1 MVVMMLKDKIIWII
15 VTILLMAGVCVV
27 DHFIIE
33 DELLLYAMMFL
44 TFILILV
51 LKMKARTRIWNFVV
65 YAGYNV
71 PLLYCLY
78 YKGDYGT
85 SLYWWTFLL
94 LFNVV
99 HLLVLILFSVI
110 SQLKNR

>member
-1 MVVMMLKDKIIWII
+1 MMLKDKIIWII

-51 LKMKARTRIWNFVV
+51 LKMKARRIWNFVV